1 MTVLGVPL
9 ISLLYGGK
17 FDGMVTVPMLAA
29 AAVQIVLAALI
40 MVVMLRATGNARL
53 TFVGQIPPT
62 AIMLTAGLLLVESH
76 GVLGAF
82 VANDLSS
89 AGMLAALL
97 LALSPGRRFH
107 GIKHVKLSY
116 LFITGPYTPD
126 AAFLAQ
132 PTSDCD
138 GQWISVR
145 FKLPEGVW

>member
-1 MTVLGVPL
+1 MAAVLGGGAAVYGLGMTVLGVPL

-40 MVVMLRATGNARL
+40 MVVMSALRATGNARL

-89 AGMLAALL
+89 AGMLAVLCWL
-97 LALSPGRRFH
+97 YRRAV
-107 GIKHVKLSY
+107 GSM
-116 LFITGPYTPD
+116 GSS
-126 AAFLAQ
+126 
-132 PTSDCD
+132 TS
-138 GQWISVR
+138 S
-145 FKLPEGVW
+145 